1 MELNYNKSGV
11 KTLRTTS
18 SIFLI
23 VSIIL
28 SLILFVASFDKGYI
42 STTVDWMQVTIA
54 VIILFTGFFVFGLG
68 YAIANI
74 SEVALMKQ
82 HAEFPEFSNERG
94 GVSMVAGVDIDNRS
108 IGFKVGDAIFVKTT
122 GEKFIIKGID
132 TSNGVEYFYA
142 DDDSPKYTKEQLM
155 DTHSNQANF
164 NVGDL
169 VIVKDDESQFRI
181 GSVETIDNITYYS
194 NNDGSKKSKEDQIE
208 LFDKYWANKK

>member
-68 YAIANI
+68 YAIAKP
-74 SEVALMKQ
+74 L
-82 HAEFPEFSNERG
+82 
-94 GVSMVAGVDIDNRS
+94 
-108 IGFKVGDAIFVKTT
+108 
-122 GEKFIIKGID
+122 
-132 TSNGVEYFYA
+132 FY
-142 DDDSPKYTKEQLM
+142 LIW
-155 DTHSNQANF
+155 
-164 NVGDL
+164 G
-169 VIVKDDESQFRI
+169 
-181 GSVETIDNITYYS
+181 
-194 NNDGSKKSKEDQIE
+194 
-208 LFDKYWANKK
+208 YW